1 MTGSVLAAAVA
12 EDRARG
18 LLPFCCV
25 ATLGT
30 TSSCAFDHIQSLG
43 PVCEEEVRTW
53 KIFKPSQNYIN
64 VNQNISKRFKNF
76 LEKIKIFVSQE
87 KYLLQ

>member
-43 PVCEEEVRTW
+43 PVCEEEVRNW
-53 KIFKPSQNYIN
+53 KIF
-64 VNQNISKRFKNF
+64 
-76 LEKIKIFVSQE
+76 
-87 KYLLQ
+87 

>member
-53 KIFKPSQNYIN
+53 KIFKPSPKIYE
-64 VNQNISKRFKNF
+64 KKY
-76 LEKIKIFVSQE
+76 LEEIKIFVSQE

>member
-53 KIFKPSQNYIN
+53 KIIKPSPKIY
-64 VNQNISKRFKNF
+64 
-76 LEKIKIFVSQE
+76 EKIKNIWRR
-87 KYLLQ
+87 

>member
-43 PVCEEEVRTW
+43 PVCEEEVR
-53 KIFKPSQNYIN
+53 
-64 VNQNISKRFKNF
+64 
-76 LEKIKIFVSQE
+76 
-87 KYLLQ
+87 KYLNLRQKYMNAIIRTY